1 METRQCEPYE
11 SLIVCYASLFSTC
24 STLQTNVYYL
34 LEGKPPLILFIVEL
48 PWFSLFGIR
57 KPDILSEKY
66 PTLAGLGVTCS
77 PRDPRFAGSN
87 SAEVDE
93 FFSGRKNPEHKSSGR
108 DFKLGVPSL
117 RFQAR

>member
-1 METRQCEPYE
+1 MCDG
-11 SLIVCYASLFSTC
+11 
-24 STLQTNVYYL
+24 TNAGPEISEDQL
-34 LEGKPPLILFIVEL
+34 REN
-48 PWFSLFGIR
+48 FG
-57 KPDILSEKY
+57 LG
-66 PTLAGLGVTCS
+66 GLGVTCS

-87 SAEVDE
+87 PAEVNG